1 MTNRIQL
8 TRCEMQTE
16 ALIVEN
22 LLEAAM
28 SLQADPDHQDA
39 VTLIEMAHT
48 RIQRLGNALDI
59 LNAPE
64 GEA

>member
-1 MTNRIQL
+1 MTNRQM

-28 SLQADPDHQDA
+28 SLQADTDRQDA
-39 VTLIEMAHT
+39 VTLIEMAHA
-48 RIQRLGNALDI
+48 RIQRLGTALDSV
-59 LNAPE
+59 NAPE
-64 GEA
+64 DEA